1 MPAGRWNGTML
12 RERLEDRLQGLDRRE
27 LAGLAVIAVLVV
39 AGAAFWYVR
48 SLPSRVE
55 ISSTGARP
63 ATERASP
70 EPAPSPVLLLVHV
83 AGWVN
88 KPGVYELHEGQRVI
102 DAIQAAGGAKNGAD
116 LTTINLAALL
126 TDAQQIVVA
135 RRGAAGPGAPLGG
148 ATTGSGAGSTELINI
163 NTATLDQLETLPG
176 IGEVLAQR
184 IVDYREENGPFGS
197 VEDLLEVSGI
207 GDATLADLKPQI
219 TV

>member
-1 MPAGRWNGTML
+1 ML
-12 RERLEDRLQGLDRRE
+12 RERLEERLEGLDRRE

-39 AGAAFWYVR
+39 AGAGFWYLR

-55 ISSTGARP
+55 IGSTGVGAP
-63 ATERASP
+63 VRASP
-70 EPAPSPVLLLVHV
+70 EPTPSPALLLVHV
-83 AGWVN
+83 AGWVSR
-88 KPGVYELHEGQRVI
+88 PGVYELREGQRII
-102 DAIQAAGGAKNGAD
+102 DAIEAAGGAKEGAD

-135 RRGAAGPGAPLGG
+135 KKGATGPGPPSSG
-148 ATTGSGAGSTELINI
+148 TTVGSGGEGSELVNV

-197 VEDLLEVSGI
+197 VEDLLDVSGI
-207 GDATLADLKPQI
+207 GDATLAELEPHI

>member
-1 MPAGRWNGTML
+1 ML
-12 RERLEDRLQGLDRRE
+12 RERLEERLQGLDRRE

-55 ISSTGARP
+55 ITSTGAR
-63 ATERASP
+63 ATTEASP
-70 EPAPSPVLLLVHV
+70 EPTPTPVLLLVHV
-83 AGWVN
+83 AGWVHH
-88 KPGVYELHEGQRVI
+88 PGVFELHEGQRVI
-102 DAIQAAGGAKNGAD
+102 DAIEAAGGAKTGAD

-135 RRGAAGPGAPLGG
+135 KRGATGPGPPSSG
-148 ATTGSGAGSTELINI
+148 TSVGSGDGTDMVNI

-197 VEDLLEVSGI
+197 VGDLLEVSGI
-207 GDATLADLKPQI
+207 GDATLADLKPHI

>member
-1 MPAGRWNGTML
+1 ML
-12 RERLEDRLQGLDRRE
+12 RERLEERLQGLDRRE

-55 ISSTGARP
+55 ISSTGGRP
-63 ATERASP
+63 KAAVSP
-70 EPAPSPVLLLVHV
+70 QPAPTPVLLLVHV
-83 AGWVN
+83 AGWVHQ
-88 KPGVYELHEGQRVI
+88 PGVYELHEGQRII
-102 DAIQAAGGAKNGAD
+102 DAIEAAGGAKAGAD

-135 RRGAAGPGAPLGG
+135 KKGATGPGPPSSGT
-148 ATTGSGAGSTELINI
+148 TTGSGTGGSELVNI

-184 IVDYREENGPFGS
+184 IVDYREENGPFRT

-207 GDATLADLKPQI
+207 GDATLADLKPHI

>member
-1 MPAGRWNGTML
+1 ML

-27 LAGLAVIAVLVV
+27 LAGLAVIAILVV

-55 ISSTGARP
+55 ITSTGAR
-63 ATERASP
+63 ATTQASP
-70 EPAPSPVLLLVHV
+70 EPEPTPTPVLLLVHV
-83 AGWVN
+83 AGWVHH
-88 KPGVYELHEGQRVI
+88 PGVFELHEGQRVI
-102 DAIQAAGGAKNGAD
+102 DAIEAAGGAKAGAD

-135 RRGAAGPGAPLGG
+135 KRGATGPGPPSSG
-148 ATTGSGAGSTELINI
+148 TSVGSGEASELVNI

-184 IVDYREENGPFGS
+184 IVDYREEHGPFGS
-197 VEDLLEVSGI
+197 AEDLLDVSGI
-207 GDATLADLKPQI
+207 GDATLADLKPHI